1 MIRRIKKVAVLGSGV
16 MGSGIACHLA
26 NAGLEVMMLDIVP
39 PNLDEKQ
46 KSVQSFRNK
55 IADTALANALKTKP
69 AALYESSFVSRIST
83 GNFEDDMH
91 KIADVDWIIEVVVER
106 LDIKKQVFEKVDELR
121 KKDTLVT
128 SNTSGIPIHL
138 LAEGRSDNFKLN
150 FCGTHFFNPAR
161 YLPLLEIIPHS
172 TTSPAIVQFWMHYG
186 EVYLGKKTVLC
197 KDTPAFIANRIGFYS
212 GNKIGELTEKYN
224 FTIEEVD
231 KITGDPIGWPS
242 TGSYRLLDLVGID
255 TSVKVTK
262 GVIESCPNDEY
273 VKILKTRETPK
284 ATQFLLENNYLGN
297 KTGQGFY
304 KKTEDRDD
312 KGGRVIL
319 ALDLNTLKYKPTQKS
334 MIPVV
339 GIAKK
344 IEIMDKRI
352 KEMIASDENSGYF
365 VRDYL
370 CGLFSYAANR
380 IFEITDNIYS
390 IDDAMKAGYAWTYGP
405 FEYWDMIGL
414 AEGATLARSLGES
427 LPSWVDNMI
436 SSGITSFYK
445 SEDGKRKYYDLITKS
460 YQVIPG
466 TELNI
471 HLDNFRSRTPLYK
484 NSECTLH
491 DIGDGVLCF
500 EFTSKSNAIGEGIG
514 EGAQEALN
522 LAAQGDWKGIVIG
535 NNAKNF
541 TVGANLMSVGM
552 LAMQKDFKKL
562 EDMVNGFQQINMAM
576 RYAPIPV
583 VTATQGYV
591 FGGGC
596 EILMHTDAAVCHA
609 ESYIG
614 LVEVGVGLIPGGGG
628 TKEFA
633 LRASELFFDGD
644 VQMPTL
650 IDKFRTIATAAVST
664 SAYEGY
670 KYGYLKHDRD
680 TVEINLSRVLSHAKD
695 KVLQLAT
702 NYTAPIP
709 KKATVLGR
717 AGIAALYTAINEF
730 FLGNY
735 MTEYDKE
742 IARKLAYVICGGD
755 LTGQQEVSEQYL
767 LDIEREAFLQLLGNQ
782 KTLDRIQYLL
792 MNNKPLRN

>member
-1 MIRRIKKVAVLGSGV
+1 MIKRIKKVAVLGSGV
-16 MGSGIACHLA
+16 MGAGIACHLA
-26 NAGLEVMMLDIVP
+26 NAGLEVLMLDIIP
-39 PNLDEKQ
+39 NNLDEKQ
-46 KSVQSFRNK
+46 KSRNSVAEK
-55 IADTALANALKTKP
+55 ALANALKTKP
-69 AALYESSFVSRIST
+69 APLYDTNFASRIT
-83 GNFEDDMH
+83 IGNFDDDLH
-91 KIADVDWIIEVVVER
+91 KIVEVDWIIEVVVER
-106 LDIKKQVFEKVDELR
+106 LDIKKQVFEKVDTLR
-121 KKDTLVT
+121 KKDSLVT

-138 LAEGRSDNFKLN
+138 LAEGRSDNFKQN

-172 TTSPAIVQFWMHYG
+172 ETAPETVEFWMHYG
-186 EVYLGKKTVLC
+186 AVYLGKKTVLC

-224 FTIEEVD
+224 FSIEKVD

-255 TSVKVTK
+255 TSDKVTK
-262 GVIESCPNDEY
+262 GVLQSCPNDEY

-284 ATQFLLENNYLGN
+284 ATRFLLENNFLGN

-304 KKTEDRDD
+304 KKTDERDE
-312 KGGRVIL
+312 KGNRIIL
-319 ALDLNTLKYKPTQKS
+319 ALDLNTLEYKPTQKS
-334 MIPVV
+334 VIPVV

-365 VRDYL
+365 VRDYM
-370 CGLFSYAANR
+370 CGLIAYAANR
-380 IFEITDNIYS
+380 IFEITDDIHS
-390 IDDAMKAGYAWTYGP
+390 IDDAMKAGYAWAYGP

-414 AEGATLARSLGES
+414 AHGADLARSLGES
-427 LPSWVDNMI
+427 LPAWVDEMI
-436 SSGITSFYK
+436 ADGVTSFYK
-445 SEDGKRKYYDLITKS
+445 TEDNKRKYYDLSSKS
-460 YQVIPG
+460 YRVIPG

-471 HLDNFRSRTPLYK
+471 HLDNYRSSTPLYK
-484 NSECTLH
+484 NSECILH

-514 EGAQEALN
+514 EGILEAMN
-522 LAAQGDWKGIVIG
+522 MAVQGDWKGIVIG

-541 TVGANLMSVGM
+541 TVGANLMTVGM

-562 EDMVNGFQQINMAM
+562 EEMTKAFQNINMAM
-576 RYAPIPV
+576 RYAPVPI

-633 LRASELFFDGD
+633 LRASELFFEGD
-644 VQMPTL
+644 VQIPTL
-650 IDKFRTIATAAVST
+650 IDKFRTIATATVST
-664 SAYEGY
+664 SAYEGF

-680 TVEINLSRVLSHAKD
+680 LIEINLSKVLSRAKD
-695 KVLQLAT
+695 TVLELAT
-702 NYTAPIP
+702 NYTAPVP

-730 FLGNY
+730 YLGKY

-742 IARKLAYVICGGD
+742 IARKLAYAICGGD
-755 LTGQQEVSEQYL
+755 LTGQQVVSEQYL
-767 LDIEREAFLQLLGNQ
+767 LDVEREAFLQLLGNQ